1 MLVAERFFF
10 ADRQSVEERL
20 VRADLEEVFQH
31 THIERLAETA
41 RAGEKIDLITER
53 SLLNPVC
60 YVFL

>member
-10 ADRQSVEERL
+10 ADRQSVE
-20 VRADLEEVFQH
+20 
-31 THIERLAETA
+31 ERLAETA